1 MKIYIKRGTP
11 NYKEKRLISAI
22 EKAIAEK
29 GGNYEFTPAR
39 TYEEL
44 KALHDDLSVTDVE
57 FEEQSTGG
65 NDEPQEKETD
75 TYEKHKEFSKGM
87 SESVEPIA
95 QNSTQQTQGAVVD
108 PFNEGEVI
116 VRDYVADNGFK
127 EHEDK
132 GEAKT
137 TFEEPTD
144 FKSSFEMPKDE
155 DEKDGSHVGGSKKE
169 PKKQQPTKQPPLN
182 PSFDDMSTAKKKRST
197 KKFAKLIIDGA
208 CMLAEKGCI
217 WWVTKDITEDKLA
230 EYQIENTMDLDI
242 LLTLEDNQRQPVIQ
256 WFRARRLEAE
266 VAFIVGKEDKEDLYD
281 SLYEVML
288 EKGIAPTPMQE
299 LLINV
304 GKVFLLDMGVK
315 AFQLSSQI
323 GNVISQLKEL
333 KASERQPAHAQPTH
347 QEHTHTET
355 TTKTT
360 TTSQDDYNSDDNED
374 DTNTDINPATT
385 NQLAISE

>member
-1 MKIYIKRGTP
+1 
-11 NYKEKRLISAI
+11 
-22 EKAIAEK
+22 
-29 GGNYEFTPAR
+29 GNE
-39 TYEEL
+39 
-44 KALHDDLSVTDVE
+44 
-57 FEEQSTGG
+57 
-65 NDEPQEKETD
+65 NDNETQEND
-75 TYEKHKEFSKGM
+75 TYEKHKEFSKGI
-87 SESVEPIA
+87 SESVEPIQQA
-95 QNSTQQTQGAVVD
+95 QQTQGAVVD

-127 EHEDK
+127 EHEKK
-132 GEAKT
+132 GETKT
-137 TFEEPTD
+137 SFEEPTD
-144 FKSSFEMPKDE
+144 FKGSFELPKEE
-155 DEKDGSHVGGSKKE
+155 DEKDGSHIGGNKKE
-169 PKKQQPTKQPPLN
+169 PKKQTTKQPPIN

-230 EYQIENTMDLDI
+230 KYQIEDTMDLSI

-266 VAFIVGKEDKEDLYD
+266 IAFIVSQEDKEDLYD

-333 KASERQPAHAQPTH
+333 KASEKQPASVPQ
-347 QEHTHTET
+347 QEQEEEQYTQTEST
-355 TTKTT
+355 ATATQTNDKGYT
-360 TTSQDDYNSDDNED
+360 QEIDD
-374 DTNTDINPATT
+374 DTDTDINPATT
-385 NQLAISE
+385 NQLAKIE